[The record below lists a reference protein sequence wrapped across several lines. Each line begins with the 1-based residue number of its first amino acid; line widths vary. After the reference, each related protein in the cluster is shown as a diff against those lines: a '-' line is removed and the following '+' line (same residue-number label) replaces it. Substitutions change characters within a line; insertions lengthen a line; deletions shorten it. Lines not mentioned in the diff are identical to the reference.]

1 MRTLLLTLLAAA
13 LVVPAALAGPKDP
26 TKRHTAADMR
36 TAGAIALKLSDFA
49 AGWKQEKSANSNS
62 GPDCKAQ
69 PDESKLIET
78 ADVDPTFDSPNKAV
92 TVDSDVSLYRT
103 KAMLLAD
110 WNTAQVSLFRACLAE
125 LLSKSLGK
133 TATVAVAKRVPVS
146 QHAERTLG
154 FHFEFKASGIVIS
167 ADLIGFA
174 KGRTEAILSAF
185 GPKGSYKRSDLDPL
199 AAVIARRLA
208 GA

>member
-1 MRTLLLTLLAAA
+1 MRTLLLTLLAASA
-13 LVVPAALAGPKDP
+13 VVPVALAGPKDP
-26 TKRHTAADMR
+26 TKRHTAADTR
-36 TAGAIALKLSDFA
+36 TASAIALKLSDFA
-49 AGWKQEKSANSNS
+49 AGWKQEKSSSNSS
-62 GPDCKAQ
+62 GPDCTAQ

-78 ADVDPTFDSPNKAV
+78 ADVDPTFDSPNGAV
-92 TVDSDVSLYRT
+92 TVDSDVSLYKT

-110 WNTAQVSLFRACLAE
+110 WHTAQVSLFRACLAE

-133 TATVAVAKRVPVS
+133 TATVVVATRAPVS

-154 FHFEFKASGIVIS
+154 FHFEFKAQGLVIT
-167 ADLIGFA
+167 ADMIGFA
-174 KGRTEAILSAF
+174 KGRTEAIVSAF
-185 GPKGSYKRSDLDPL
+185 GVKGSYKRSDLNPL

>member
-1 MRTLLLTLLAAA
+1 MRALLPIALAAV

-26 TKRHTAADMR
+26 TKRHTAADTK
-36 TAGAIALKLSDFA
+36 TANAIALKLSDFA
-49 AGWKQEKSANSNS
+49 AGWKQEKSSSNS
-62 GPDCKAQ
+62 AGPGCKAQ

-78 ADVDPTFDSPNKAV
+78 ADVDPTFDSPNGAV
-92 TVDSDVSLYRT
+92 TVDSDVSLYKT
-103 KAMLLAD
+103 KAMLLGD
-110 WNTAQVSLFRACLAE
+110 WHTAQVSLFRACLAE

-133 TATVAVAKRVPVS
+133 TATVAVAKRVPVT

-154 FHFEFKASGIVIS
+154 FHFEFKANGVVIS

-185 GPKGSYKRSDLDPL
+185 GPKGSYKRSDLNPL